1 MIFKE
6 SKIYDVLKWF
16 VTVFLPALETL
27 WLTIGDI
34 WGLPYVVPIGATI
47 AAIIAFLGALLGISS
62 IQYNKKMKE
71 EAEAKEVIGDDA

>member
-6 SKIYDVLKWF
+6 SKIYDVLKWL

-47 AAIIAFLGALLGISS
+47 AAIIAFSAALLGISS
-62 IQYNKKMKE
+62 IQYKKMIEEEK
-71 EAEAKEVIGDDA
+71 EAEEIINGDA